1 MSMFQSLQ
9 KTIRGHHLLALLA
22 VVIVAYAIYR
32 YSSEKA
38 SSKAGM
44 TESSSLGGMENELA
58 EDAGSVGPAVPT
70 QAAPAHSGSKMATP
84 SPSELLP
91 ANADTPFNT
100 VNPRPNVESQ
110 NFLDAGRFAGVNTVG
125 SSMRNANLQ
134 IRSEPANP
142 QTKVGPWNNTTIEP
156 DLMRQPLDCD
166 K

>member
-1 MSMFQSLQ
+1 MFQSLQ

-32 YSSEKA
+32 YSSDKA
-38 SSKAGM
+38 SSKSGM
-44 TESSSLGGMENELA
+44 TDSPSLESGMTDESA
-58 EDAGSVGPAVPT
+58 EDAASVGPTVS
-70 QAAPAHSGSKMATP
+70 APAASAHAGSKMATP

-91 ANADTPFNT
+91 ADAATPFST
-100 VNPRPNVESQ
+100 VNPRPNVNNQ

-156 DLMRQPLDCD
+156 DLMRQPLDCE